1 MNEAKDFPSWSS
13 SSVERDNINQSLKNT
28 AERKESHEQIA
39 TSDEIPASERSHPA
53 RGVGVLREGGIE
65 TALQ

>member
-13 SSVERDNINQSLKNT
+13 SSIEKDINQSLKNT

-39 TSDEIPASERSHPA
+39 DSDEIPASERSHPA
-53 RGVGVLREGGIE
+53 RGVGVLREGG
-65 TALQ
+65 T